1 MSDLRVK
8 DFTTNKDGKVT
19 SVTLLNGVNKDY
31 KGGLLAL
38 KYSSSVIY
46 SFDEPS
52 INGVTVSV
60 YVPSATVL
68 TKTTGTYKSSAT
80 AITYD
85 SHDYERYATGDI
97 TF

>member
-8 DFTTNKDGKVT
+8 DFTTDSNGKVT
-19 SVTLLNGVNKDY
+19 GVTLLNGTKKDY
-31 KGGLLAL
+31 KGGMIAW
-38 KYSSSVIY
+38 KHSSNVIY

-52 INGVTVSV
+52 LNGVTVAV

-68 TKTTGTYKSSAT
+68 TKTSGTYKSSAT

-85 SHDYERYATGDI
+85 GNDYARYATGDI
-97 TF
+97 SF